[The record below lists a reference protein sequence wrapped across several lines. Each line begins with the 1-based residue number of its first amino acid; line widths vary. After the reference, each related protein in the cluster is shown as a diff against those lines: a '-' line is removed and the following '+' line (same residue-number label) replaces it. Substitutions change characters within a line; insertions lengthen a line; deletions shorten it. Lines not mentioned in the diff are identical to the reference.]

1 MIMVETPVLFI
12 TFARPDYARQ
22 TWDGIKAAKPQ
33 TLYFYS
39 NKGRQEKEGEME
51 KNDEIR
57 SFMIHSAELSVG
69 YLITKRKVLFW
80 KKTVYRQRHFLASW
94 IK

>member
-39 NKGRQEKEGEME
+39 NKALKKKKEK
-51 KNDEIR
+51 
-57 SFMIHSAELSVG
+57 L
-69 YLITKRKVLFW
+69 
-80 KKTVYRQRHFLASW
+80 KKT